1 MMYSMEDKQFENIY
15 CTNGLKLDVIQS
27 LYGNMLRQR
36 ASSFYLSVGLPVYF
50 RVYHQRAVQT
60 DVYVPVNPRL
70 QFFSVVFSLL
80 DVLSGEL

>member
-36 ASSFYLSVGLPVYF
+36 ASSFCLSVGLPK
-50 RVYHQRAVQT
+50 Q
-60 DVYVPVNPRL
+60 
-70 QFFSVVFSLL
+70 SLF
-80 DVLSGEL
+80 